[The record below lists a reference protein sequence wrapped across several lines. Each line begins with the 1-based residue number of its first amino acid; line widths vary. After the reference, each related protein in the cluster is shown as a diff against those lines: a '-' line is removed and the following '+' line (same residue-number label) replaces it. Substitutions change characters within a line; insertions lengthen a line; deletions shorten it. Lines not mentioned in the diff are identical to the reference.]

1 VLTKTNISVAVLII
15 FHLVGIGGVVFGDA
29 QEFLQLTPLNL
40 LLTALIIG
48 INDAQNRFS
57 KVFLVTYLLGFAIE
71 VLGVNT
77 GFPFGNYAY
86 GSALGIKLLN
96 TPLIIGLN
104 WLILLY
110 STNAIAVRFGQT
122 VVTKAL
128 VSAALMVTLD
138 YLIEPVAISYDF
150 WTWENGL
157 PPFSN
162 YAAWFIVAF
171 IISAIWQMSRIK
183 LNTRIAWA
191 VYAVELF
198 FFGILN
204 LIQL

>member
-1 VLTKTNISVAVLII
+1 MLTKTNISVAVLII

-57 KVFLVTYLLGFAIE
+57 WVFLVTYLLGFAIE

>member
-57 KVFLVTYLLGFAIE
+57 WVFLVTYLLGFAIE

>member
-1 VLTKTNISVAVLII
+1 
-15 FHLVGIGGVVFGDA
+15 VGIGGVVFGDA

-86 GSALGIKLLN
+86 GSALGIKLLK

>member
-1 VLTKTNISVAVLII
+1 M
-15 FHLVGIGGVVFGDA
+15 GIGGVVFGDA

>member
-1 VLTKTNISVAVLII
+1 VLTKTNISIAVLII
-15 FHLVGIGGVVFGDA
+15 FHLVGIGGVVFGNA

-40 LLTALIIG
+40 LLTALIIA
-48 INDAQNRFS
+48 INDPHNRFS
-57 KVFLVTYLLGFAIE
+57 WFFLVTYILGFGVE
-71 VLGVNT
+71 VVGVNT
-77 GFPFGNYAY
+77 GIPFGSYSY
-86 GSALGIKLLN
+86 GSALGIKLFN

-110 STNAIAVRFGQT
+110 STNAIATKFGQT
-122 VVTKAL
+122 AITNAL
-128 VSAALMVTLD
+128 FSAAMMVMLD
-138 YLIEPVAISYDF
+138 YLIEPVAIIYDF
-150 WTWENGL
+150 WSWENGL

-162 YAAWFIVAF
+162 YAAWFVIAF
-171 IISAIWQMSRIK
+171 GISIIWQVNKMK

-191 VYAVELF
+191 VYGVEFL

>member
-1 VLTKTNISVAVLII
+1 MLTKTNISVAVLII